1 MSYNAFVTYA
11 VLLALLHLPRPELK
25 QRVVDS
31 PDILSV
37 IDQIPHLGSLL
48 NSFYEGRYKE
58 LFTAI
63 GARDRASAACA
74 ASPVT
79 SPLGPVHLHPTL
91 RRDPFL
97 SEHSR
102 FYVRELR
109 VVAYTQ
115 FLEAYRRCDL
125 RSWLD
130 KSMVPTASRASR
142 HPRGR
147 AACAST
153 PWPRPSA

>member
-58 LFTAI
+58 LFTSI
-63 GARDRASAACA
+63 GARDRASVVCA
-74 ASPVT
+74 ASPSHLSSRP
-79 SPLGPVHLHPTL
+79 SPPPPDAAPGPVPVGAQSVL
-91 RRDPFL
+91 R
-97 SEHSR
+97 
-102 FYVRELR
+102 
-109 VVAYTQ
+109 A
-115 FLEAYRRCDL
+115 
-125 RSWLD
+125 
-130 KSMVPTASRASR
+130 
-142 HPRGR
+142 R
-147 AACAST
+147 AARGCIHAV
-153 PWPRPSA
+153 PGGIPEVRPPLVA